1 MKSTSLKGEKTT
13 SPILF
18 YALHI
23 ADRKYSDCA
32 YFGQLK
38 RLICSQEKN
47 FLHFF
52 FPGKISGVGFCLKKS
67 NYSGGQSSS
76 QVATIINL
84 LLTEHEGHAGGY
96 RPEVMVIWTK
106 HTKVCLKSTKGQYS
120 PVQLKLS
127 RLVSSLLYG
136 TRLKFNSF

>member
-1 MKSTSLKGEKTT
+1 ML
-13 SPILF
+13 
-18 YALHI
+18 
-23 ADRKYSDCA
+23 
-32 YFGQLK
+32 
-38 RLICSQEKN
+38 SQEKI
-47 FLHFF
+47 FCIF

-76 QVATIINL
+76 QVATIINF

-96 RPEVMVIWTK
+96 RPKVMVIRTK
-106 HTKVCLKSTKGQYS
+106 HSKVCTKSTKGQYS

-136 TRLKFNSF
+136 TLTLNLTAFENQK